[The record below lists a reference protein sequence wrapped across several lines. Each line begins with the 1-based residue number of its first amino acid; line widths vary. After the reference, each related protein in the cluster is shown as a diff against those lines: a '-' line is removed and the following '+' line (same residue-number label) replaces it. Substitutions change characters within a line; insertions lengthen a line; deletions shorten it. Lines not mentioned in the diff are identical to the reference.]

1 MTGFVNELRTDFRSR
16 IPVVIWLV
24 VTLAIAVTGP
34 FGSYGQMSLLAR
46 LAFWGPVMAVGIAVA
61 TVIRAFVSGGLGLRE
76 GMLHSLLSAFLICVA
91 ICPPLYLLVRL
102 FFEPAQA
109 GIPGFGELVL
119 LVGSVS
125 LGVCAVRH
133 SVQAEV
139 QARLPEEPVPMPEP
153 ALSRLM
159 RRLEPEQRGDLWAL
173 SVRDHYVEVVTSAG
187 SSSLLMRLSDAIDE
201 AEPVEGEQVHRSHWV
216 AWEAVAGVD
225 REEGKMHVLLRNG
238 QRIPVS
244 RANRPKVDARF
255 EVEVEGEAASS
266 AA

>member
-1 MTGFVNELRTDFRSR
+1 MTGFVNELKADFRSR

-46 LAFWGPVMAVGIAVA
+46 LAFWAPVMAVGIAVA
-61 TVIRAFVSGGLGLRE
+61 SMIRAFVSGPLGMRE
-76 GMLHSLLSAFLICVA
+76 HLSGSLLAAGLICVA
-91 ICPPLYLLVRL
+91 VCPPLYLLVRL
-102 FFEPAQA
+102 FFEPAQS

-133 SVQAEV
+133 SVKAEG
-139 QARLPEEPVPMPEP
+139 QTRTPEEPVPEP

-159 RRLEPEQRGDLWAL
+159 RRLEPELRGELWSL
-173 SVRDHYVEVVTSAG
+173 SVRDHYVEVATSAG
-187 SSSLLMRLSDAIDE
+187 SASLLMRLSDAIHE

-225 REEGKMHVLLRNG
+225 REEGKMHLILRNG
-238 QRIPVS
+238 QKIPVS

-255 EVEVEGEAASS
+255 GVEPASS

>member
-1 MTGFVNELRTDFRSR
+1 MTGFVNELKADFRSR
-16 IPVVIWLV
+16 VPLVIWLV

-46 LAFWGPVMAVGIAVA
+46 LAFWAPVIAVGIAVA
-61 TVIRAFVSGGLGLRE
+61 SVIRVFVAGPLGLGATLT
-76 GMLHSLLSAFLICVA
+76 GSLLAAFLICAVV
-91 ICPPLYLLVRL
+91 CPPLFVLVRL

-133 SVQAEV
+133 SVDGEETAPPAQ
-139 QARLPEEPVPMPEP
+139 EPVAEP
-153 ALSRLM
+153 AMSRLM
-159 RRLEPEQRGDLWAL
+159 RRLDPELRGELWSL
-173 SVRDHYVEVVTSAG
+173 SVRDHYVEVATSAG
-187 SSSLLMRLSDAIDE
+187 SASLLMRLSDAIHE
-201 AEPVEGEQVHRSHWV
+201 AEPVLGEQVHRSHWV
-216 AWEAVAGVD
+216 AWEAIAGVERD
-225 REEGKMHVLLRNG
+225 EGKMQLILRNG
-238 QRIPVS
+238 QKIPVS

-255 EVEVEGEAASS
+255 GVEAASS